1 MRTVITTTNSLSVR
15 SVRNVSIDIANES
28 GWEGYEESLVSQAEF
43 VLERLRIHPRRVVIG
58 IGGRRCH
65 VGFARAVDG

>member
-43 VLERLRIHPRRVVIG
+43 VLERLRIHPQAELSLV
-58 IGGRRCH
+58 
-65 VGFARAVDG
+65 FVDEDAMSV